1 MYLTPK
7 RIEAQL
13 KRADKLMRIM
23 WRLYSPHR
31 AHRVYIV
38 KIAAHLVDVVE
49 LMEKMLEQVKTDFKE
64 EIEHPLEKKSI
75 PPGYY
80 NKENDNK

>member
-7 RIEAQL
+7 RIETQL

-31 AHRVYIV
+31 SHRIYIV
-38 KIAAHLVDVVE
+38 KIANHLVQAVE
-49 LMEKMLEQVKTDFKE
+49 LMEKMLEQVKKDFRE
-64 EIEHPLEKKSI
+64 EIEEPLEKKSI

-80 NKENDNK
+80 NKEKEDK